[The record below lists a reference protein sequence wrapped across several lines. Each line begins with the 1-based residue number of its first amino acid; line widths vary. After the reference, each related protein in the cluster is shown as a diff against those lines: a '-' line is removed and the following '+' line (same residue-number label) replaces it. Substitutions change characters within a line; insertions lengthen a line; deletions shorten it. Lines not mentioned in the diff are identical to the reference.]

1 MPTDAA
7 IVGLFGD
14 TPADRAMDRVAPM
27 PVTDDVQAL
36 ASRVPEGV
44 RLGTSSWA
52 YPGWRGLVY
61 ARRAPVAA
69 LASDGLA
76 AYAASPLFGTVGLDR
91 AFYASPSRE
100 EYASLARL
108 VPASFRF
115 TVKAEQRCTR
125 PDLAADGTTFGNATA
140 HRTGAVN
147 PHFLDA
153 AFAWERVAAP
163 ALDGLGDR
171 MGPTVF
177 QFPHLDLTA
186 RGRLGGVD
194 ALLARLGAFLGELRH
209 RAGGDPRWL
218 PAVELRNRESIG
230 PAHVRAYVDAL
241 GAGAAV
247 HSYLQHPTV
256 PSPASQER
264 ALADAGAPARDARAV
279 VVRWM
284 LLAAATYDEAS
295 VAFEPFDRLRA
306 PDPATRTEVVDLV
319 AGRGPGRPGFVVC
332 NNKAEGC
339 AALSVRA
346 IAEELAAR
354 GAG

>member
-1 MPTDAA
+1 ME
-7 IVGLFGD
+7 
-14 TPADRAMDRVAPM
+14 RVAPM
-27 PVTDDVQAL
+27 PVTDDVRTL
-36 ASRVPEGV
+36 AARMPDGV

-52 YPGWRGLVY
+52 YAGWRGLVY
-61 ARRAPVAA
+61 APRAPVAA

-76 AYAASPLFGTVGLDR
+76 AYAASPILGTVGLDR

-100 EYASLARL
+100 EYAALARL
-108 VPASFRF
+108 VPATFRF

-125 PDLAADGTTFGNATA
+125 PDLAADGTTFGNTTA
-140 HRTGAVN
+140 HRAGAVN

-153 AFAWERVAAP
+153 AFAWERVVVP
-163 ALDGLGDR
+163 ALEGLGDR
-171 MGPTVF
+171 MGPMVF
-177 QFPHLDLTA
+177 QFPHLDLAA
-186 RGRLGGVD
+186 RGRLGGAD
-194 ALLARLGAFLGELRH
+194 ALLARVGGFLGELSR
-209 RAGGDPRWL
+209 RAGGDARWL
-218 PAVELRNRESIG
+218 PAIELRNREVLQ

-256 PSPASQER
+256 ASPAAQER
-264 ALADAGAPARDARAV
+264 ALAEVGAPARLARAV

-284 LLAAATYDEAS
+284 LLAATTYDEAS
-295 VAFEPFDRLRA
+295 AAFEPFDRLQA
-306 PDPATRTEVVDLV
+306 PDPATRAEVVDLLS
-319 AGRGPGRPGFVVC
+319 ACGPGRPGFVVC

-354 GAG
+354 GTGYY

>member
-1 MPTDAA
+1 ME
-7 IVGLFGD
+7 
-14 TPADRAMDRVAPM
+14 RVAPM
-27 PVTDDVQAL
+27 PAAADVRAL
-36 ASRVPEGV
+36 ASRVPDGV

-61 ARRAPVAA
+61 APRAPVAA

-91 AFYASPSRE
+91 AFYAAPSRE
-100 EYASLARL
+100 EHAALAQL

-140 HRTGAVN
+140 HRAGAAN

-153 AFAWERVAAP
+153 SFAWERVVAP
-163 ALDGLGDR
+163 ALEGLGDR
-171 MGPTVF
+171 MGPMVF
-177 QFPHLDLTA
+177 QFPHLDLSA

-194 ALLARLGAFLGELRH
+194 GLLARVGAFLGELAR
-209 RAGGDPRWL
+209 RAGGDARWM
-218 PAVELRNRESIG
+218 PAVELRNREVLQ
-230 PAHVRAYVDAL
+230 PAHVRTYVDAL
-241 GAGAAV
+241 GAGSAV

-256 PSPASQER
+256 AMPAAQECALAEAGMPAS
-264 ALADAGAPARDARAV
+264 AARAV

-284 LLAAATYDEAS
+284 LRSATTYDEAS
-295 VAFEPFDRLRA
+295 AAFEPFDRIRA
-306 PDPATRTEVVDLV
+306 PDAATRTEVVDLL
-319 AGRGPGRPGFVVC
+319 AGCGPGRPGYVVC

-354 GAG
+354 GPG

>member
-1 MPTDAA
+1 MPTDAPA
-7 IVGLFGD
+7 GGLFGD
-14 TPADRAMDRVAPM
+14 TPADRAMERVGPM
-27 PVTDDVQAL
+27 PVTAEVRAL
-36 ASRVPEGV
+36 AARVPDGV

-52 YPGWRGLVY
+52 YAGWRGLVY
-61 ARRAPVAA
+61 APRAPVAA

-140 HRTGAVN
+140 HRSGAAN
-147 PHFLDA
+147 PCFLDA
-153 AFAWERVAAP
+153 AFAWERAVAP

-171 MGPTVF
+171 MGPMVF

-186 RGRLGGVD
+186 RGRLGGAD
-194 ALLARLGAFLGELRH
+194 ALLARVGKFLGELAH
-209 RAGGDPRWL
+209 RAGGDARWL
-218 PAVELRNRESIG
+218 PVVELRNREVLQ

-241 GAGAAV
+241 GAGHAV
-247 HSYLQHPTV
+247 HSYLRHPTV
-256 PSPASQER
+256 ASPAAQER
-264 ALADAGAPARDARAV
+264 ALAEGGAPARDARAV

-295 VAFEPFDRLRA
+295 VAFEPFDRIRV
-306 PDPATRTEVVDLV
+306 PDPATRAEVVDLL

-339 AALSVRA
+339 AARSVRA